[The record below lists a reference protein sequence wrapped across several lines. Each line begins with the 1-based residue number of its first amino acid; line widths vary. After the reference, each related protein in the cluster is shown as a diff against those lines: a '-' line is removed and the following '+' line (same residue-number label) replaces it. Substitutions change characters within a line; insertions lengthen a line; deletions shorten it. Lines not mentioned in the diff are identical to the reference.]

1 MGSEYAEWL
10 RLLAQAVHGPL
21 TLPPCVRGQAYNPP
35 LEIEGN
41 LTSANIRGEVKASY
55 DSASVLATFTFTG
68 RETFTDG
75 GITLTRFTG
84 FGLSSSATAS
94 FPATPEGAGAFVYD
108 ILIDDQRF
116 VGGLLP
122 ISGFVTGA
130 A

>member
-10 RLLAQAVHGPL
+10 RLLAQATHGPL
-21 TLPPCVRGQAYNPP
+21 TLPPCVRGQTYDPP
-35 LEIEGN
+35 LEIEGD
-41 LTSANIRGEVKASY
+41 LTSADIRGEVKAAPNST
-55 DSASVLATFTFTG
+55 SVLATFTFTG
-68 RETFTDG
+68 RELFTEDGVTFT
-75 GITLTRFTG
+75 RFNG

-94 FPATPEGAGAFVYD
+94 FPATPEGVGGFIYD
-108 ILIDDQRF
+108 ILIDDKRK